1 MSNIPVTIATGDYD
15 RVRAI
20 REGHVAVGGTDVTY
34 LLFEPEELFFRT
46 VRYQEFDV
54 AEMSFSTY
62 IMQRDRGITDYI
74 AVPVFLSRIFRHS
87 GFYVRTDRGIR
98 SATDLRGKQVGVPEY
113 QMTACVWQR
122 GLLQD
127 EYGVSPREIVWRTGG
142 LEEPGREERSPLTP
156 PPGVDLAPVSA
167 GKTLSAMLEGGELDA
182 VLAPRAP
189 SCFLR
194 AAANVGRLFPD
205 YRSVEQ
211 AYYRKTR
218 LHPIMH
224 VLGVRQS
231 LVDQYP
237 WLPGNLFRAFCQAK
251 EAAVAELERIIT
263 LSVTLPWVG
272 AELVSTRAVLGHDIW
287 PYGVEENRAEIET
300 LIRYSREQ
308 GLISRTPQPEDLFVP
323 STLATA
329 RI

>member
-1 MSNIPVTIATGDYD
+1 MT
-15 RVRAI
+15 
-20 REGHVAVGGTDVTY
+20 VGGTEVTY

-62 IMQRDRGITDYI
+62 IMQWGRGVRDYI
-74 AVPVFLSRIFRHS
+74 AIPVFLSRVFRHS
-87 GFYVRTDRGIR
+87 GFYIRTDRGIR
-98 SATDLRGKQVGVPEY
+98 SAPDLRGKRVGVPEY

-127 EYGVSPREIVWRTGG
+127 EYGVSAREIIWRTGG

-156 PPGVDLAPVSA
+156 PPGVDLAAAPS
-167 GKTLSAMLEGGELDA
+167 GRTLSEMLEAGELDA

-194 AAANVGRLFPD
+194 GAPNVGRLFPD
-205 YRSVEQ
+205 YRSAEQ

-231 LVDQYP
+231 LVDRYP

-251 EAAVAELERIIT
+251 QAAVAELERIIT

-272 AELVSTRAVLGHDIW
+272 AEMAATRDVLGPDVW
-287 PYGVEENRAEIET
+287 PYGFEENRAEIET
-300 LIRYSREQ
+300 LVRYSLEQ
-308 GLISRTPQPEDLFVP
+308 GLISAAPKPEELFAR

>member
-1 MSNIPVTIATGDYD
+1 MSNIPITIATGDYD

-62 IMQRDRGITDYI
+62 IMQRDRGIRDYI

-87 GFYVRTDRGIR
+87 GFYIRTDRGIR
-98 SATDLRGKQVGVPEY
+98 DAAELRGKRVGVPEY

-127 EYGVSPREIVWRTGG
+127 EYGVSPREIIWRTGG
-142 LEEPGREERSPLTP
+142 LEEPGREERSPLTA
-156 PPGVDLAPVSA
+156 PPGVDLAPIAA

-194 AAANVGRLFPD
+194 GVPNVGRLFPD
-205 YRSVEQ
+205 YRSAEQ

-272 AELVSTRAVLGHDIW
+272 AELASTREVLGHDFW
-287 PYGVEENRAEIET
+287 PYGFEENRGEIET
-300 LIRYSREQ
+300 LIRYSLEQ
-308 GLISRTPQPEDLFVP
+308 GLISKAPKPEGLFAP